1 LRKAERETGRRN
13 ATRAE
18 RNAGGTPVER
28 DRKGRVVAG
37 NGQIGERGFARLLMV
52 CAVLAGLFLMHGS
65 PAAAAEGCHGAL
77 PAALPGAAAPMSMSM
92 GEGEGTTAAAARAE
106 SPPAMPQP
114 GTALAALAAPAV
126 HAGAPSM
133 AHGAMCVSTPA
144 RARFLLPAHALLV
157 AVAVLAVTALGGR
170 AAGRARARR
179 GQPPPGGRSLLLQVG
194 VART

>member
-1 LRKAERETGRRN
+1 
-13 ATRAE
+13 
-18 RNAGGTPVER
+18 
-28 DRKGRVVAG
+28 VAG

-92 GEGEGTTAAAARAE
+92 SISMSMGEGTTAAAARADS
-106 SPPAMPQP
+106 SPATPQP
-114 GTALAALAAPAV
+114 GTALAAPAV

-144 RARFLLPAHALLV
+144 RARFLLPAHTLLV

>member
-1 LRKAERETGRRN
+1 
-13 ATRAE
+13 
-18 RNAGGTPVER
+18 
-28 DRKGRVVAG
+28 VAG
-37 NGQIGERGFARLLMV
+37 SGQIGERGFARLLMV

-65 PAAAAEGCHGAL
+65 PTAAAEGCHGAL
-77 PAALPGAAAPMSMSM
+77 PTALPSAAAPMLMSM
-92 GEGEGTTAAAARAE
+92 PMGEGEGEGTTAVAARAD
-106 SPPAMPQP
+106 SSPAMPRP
-114 GTALAALAAPAV
+114 GTALTTLAAPAV

-144 RARFLLPAHALLV
+144 RARFLLPAHTLLV

>member
-18 RNAGGTPVER
+18 RNTGGTPVER

-77 PAALPGAAAPMSMSM
+77 PTALPGAAAPMSMSM
-92 GEGEGTTAAAARAE
+92 SMDEGTTAAAARAD
-106 SPPAMPQP
+106 SPPAMPRP
-114 GTALAALAAPAV
+114 GTALAAPAV

-144 RARFLLPAHALLV
+144 RARFLLPAHTLLV

>member
-1 LRKAERETGRRN
+1 
-13 ATRAE
+13 
-18 RNAGGTPVER
+18 
-28 DRKGRVVAG
+28 VAG

-92 GEGEGTTAAAARAE
+92 SMGEGEGEGEGTTAAAARAD
-106 SPPAMPQP
+106 SSPAMPQP
-114 GTALAALAAPAV
+114 GTALAAPAV